1 MEEGIMKQVLMRF
14 LICLSLLLVPVI
26 LLYGQTAETG
36 LLLSQN
42 RQGILSLVAI
52 GANKA
57 EVGRGTAFAVS
68 EDTVVTNYHLVAQA
82 STVELYTYDNKRIK
96 VDGLLSMNRQ
106 TDLALLRAR
115 GKFAPLIIGN
125 FDTLEKDKK
134 IIALGANETGDIV
147 AVEGSVKRIIDLGQN
162 QRIADLNVSVPRSF
176 SGGPIMDAT
185 GQVFAI
191 ITAWD
196 RTFKFGVPVNPI
208 RSMPSQGKPVSFD
221 DLQPDDYLNTEDG
234 AMFAGRSASAI
245 DDWSDAQKYLEKVTK
260 LNPSRTD
267 ALALLAKVYS
277 DQRDYNSAI
286 NAYKKV
292 IEADP
297 SRAELYFEI
306 GNIYLK
312 TQKFSDAIQSYQKA
326 IQLNITKKEAY
337 LYIGNAYEQ
346 QKDFANAAMSYERY
360 LLLLPEDPGPAQ
372 FQLGMC
378 YNQLGQYDK
387 AILALEDAVKSKP
400 QEQPYNYQLALTYQK
415 AKEYEKAEQTY
426 RNLIALSPQDALNY
440 YSMIIRMYD
449 EAGMP
454 EKAIGAAQKII
465 ELNPKSEISILNLGI
480 IYYKLK
486 RYDEAIA
493 TFRQALAVKPDYE
506 MAQNY
511 IGVSYAQEKKYKE
524 AIEAFREYVRLVPD
538 SADGW
543 FNIGINYMLLKDFR
557 GALEPLRRCVQ
568 IKPDYAV
575 AQFNLAVVYLNLGD
589 RGTAGEILTTL
600 NKLDP
605 DLATRLRR
613 IMQR

>member
-1 MEEGIMKQVLMRF
+1 MKHALTRSLV
-14 LICLSLLLVPVI
+14 CLSLLLI
-26 LLYGQTAETG
+26 SFIWLSGQSEETG

-42 RQGILSLVAI
+42 RQGVLSLVAI
-52 GANKA
+52 GPNKT
-57 EVGRGTAFAVS
+57 EIGRGTAFAIS
-68 EDTVVTNYHLVAQA
+68 EDTVVASYHLVAQA
-82 STVELYTYDNKRIK
+82 VNVELYTFDNKRIK

-115 GKFAPLIIGN
+115 GKFAPLIVGN

-134 IIALGANETGDIV
+134 VIALGANETGDIV
-147 AVEGSVKRIIDLGQN
+147 AVEGTVKRIVEPVQGQK
-162 QRIADLNVSVPRSF
+162 IADLNISVPKGF
-176 SGGPIMDAT
+176 SGGPVMDST

-196 RTFKFGVPVNPI
+196 RTFKFGVPVNSV
-208 RSMPSQGKPVSFD
+208 RTMPTQSKPVSFG

-234 AMFAGRSASAI
+234 AMFAGRAAAAI
-245 DDWSDAQKYLEKVTK
+245 DDTADAQKYLDKVTK

-267 ALALLAKVYS
+267 ALTLLARVYS
-277 DQRDYNSAI
+277 DQRDYTSAI

-312 TQKFSDAIQSYQKA
+312 TQKFQDAIQSYQKA

-346 QKDFANAAMSYERY
+346 QKDFANAATSYERY
-360 LLLLPEDPGPAQ
+360 LLLLPADPGPAQ
-372 FQLGMC
+372 FELGMC
-378 YNQLGQYDK
+378 YNELGQYDK
-387 AILALEDAVKSKP
+387 AILALEDAVKSRP

-415 AKEYEKAEQTY
+415 AKQYEKAEQTY
-426 RNLIALSPQDALNY
+426 RNLVALSPQDALNY

-486 RYDEAIA
+486 RYDEAVT

-511 IGVSYAQEKKYKE
+511 IGVSYAQQKKYKE
-524 AIEAFREYVRLVPD
+524 AIDAFREYVRLVPD

-557 GALEPLRRCVQ
+557 GALDPLRRCIQ

-589 RGTAGEILTTL
+589 RGTAGEILNTL
-600 NKLDP
+600 AKLDP

-613 IMQR
+613 LLQR